1 MSDVQIPEAFQLDS
15 GLREDM
21 VITIHSAYFAP
32 HADYQDGHQLLLFLI
47 GTDES
52 NEPVE
57 LRMSVGADW
66 TTADGTTIAHPT
78 KKRQQINKNSIY
90 GHWLS
95 YSFQLPNLAKEL
107 IERSDTLGGKGP
119 LDARIWNDLILSL
132 ENREIEFGKNIDPQN
147 RLMPIE
153 FIGTYNGETLAAVG
167 AQPVPTTPGPSATD
181 PMEVVRQA
189 QLAKAQSQAAVS
201 NGSPL
206 YAKALQ
212 LAKQSPDFATF
223 LATALADSDIL
234 ADDEL
239 AVQCADQSQLW
250 AAAH

>member
-153 FIGTYNGETLAAVG
+153 FIGVYSGDTAPTIATSVNS
-167 AQPVPTTPGPSATD
+167 VPTSTD

-189 QLAKAQSQAAVS
+189 QLAKAQSTAAVS

-239 AVQCADQSQLW
+239 AVQCADQFQLW